1 MRSPG
6 EVFVTAPDSMAGRFP
21 VQQASVA
28 TALAQAGCRFLSCL
42 QWRTAA
48 DWSIVSRRLDNLFL
62 FLPVSGRLIVSGPA
76 GTEALTPGS
85 CAIVPH
91 GIEHAVRYAS
101 GHNTCTV
108 LAIHAHLTTAW
119 GSPWL
124 GPPQRLVATL
134 PDHPRWIDDLRR
146 LAGIAQDEPGLATSL
161 GRLLVRHLLIEAVLA
176 GHPVSPPA
184 GNLDPRLAAIVA
196 RIQADPGAAPT
207 ITTMARELGLGP
219 LRLRQLFHASLG
231 CSPKA
236 YIDRLRLAR
245 AAEMLRAGQSVGATA
260 SACGFASLRPLQIRF
275 KRAYGS
281 TPSAWAGGTPDNN
294 DI

>member
-28 TALAQAGCRFLSCL
+28 TALAQAGCRFVSCL

-48 DWSIVSRRLDNLFL
+48 DWSIRPRRLDDLFL
-62 FLPVSGRLIVSGPA
+62 FLPISGRLVVHGPA
-76 GTEALTPGS
+76 GTEALAPGT

-91 GIEHAVRYAS
+91 GVEHAVHYAS
-101 GHNTCTV
+101 APPTCTV

-119 GSPWL
+119 GAPWF
-124 GPPQRLVATL
+124 GRPQRLVAML
-134 PDHPRWIDDLRR
+134 PEHLRWIDELRR
-146 LAGIAQDEPGLATSL
+146 LSGIAHDEPELAASL
-161 GRLLVRHLLIEAVLA
+161 GRLLVRRLLIEAVLA

-184 GNLDPRLAAIVA
+184 SNIDPRLAAIVA
-196 RIQADPGAAPT
+196 RIQADPGATPSLA
-207 ITTMARELGLGP
+207 TMARELGLGP

-231 CSPKA
+231 CAPKA
-236 YIDRLRLAR
+236 YIDRLRLGR
-245 AAEMLRAGQSVGATA
+245 AADMLRAGHSVGATA
-260 SACGFASLRPLQIRF
+260 RACGFASLRALQLRF
-275 KRAYGS
+275 KRVYGS
-281 TPSAWAGGTPDNN
+281 TPSAWASGTPDSN